1 MGNVRPVGRFAPT
14 PSGRMHLGNVFAAL
28 IAWLSVR
35 SRDGEMVLRMEDLDT
50 QRTSGEYAEVLRQ
63 DLAWLGLDYD
73 RETPPQSQRSEVYDR
88 YFSVLEEKGLIYPC
102 YCTRSQ
108 LHSVNAPH
116 LSDGTY
122 VYPGTCRNLT
132 QAQRAAM
139 NRKPAWRVRVP
150 DRLWQLDDLVQGSFQ
165 LNLAAECGDMVMR
178 RADGVYVY
186 QLAVTVDDGEAGVT
200 EVVRGMDLLSSA
212 PRQMYLQ
219 ELFGF
224 PHPSY
229 GHVPMLLAP
238 DGRRLSKRDGDLD
251 LGAIRREMSAER
263 LIGSLASTA
272 GLIDRSEPISARELA
287 REFDWKKLRKEDIFL
302 NSQDFYSLGLGRGTC
317 FSALECI

>member
-1 MGNVRPVGRFAPT
+1 MAQVTPVGRFAPT

-28 IAWLSVR
+28 MAWASVR
-35 SRDGEMVLRMEDLDT
+35 SRNGEMVLRMEDLDT
-50 QRTSGEYAEVLRQ
+50 QRTSADFAEILRD
-63 DLAWLGLDYD
+63 DLKWLGLDYD
-73 RETPPQSQRSEVYDR
+73 RETPPQSQRSAVYDR
-88 YFSVLEEKGLIYPC
+88 YFDILKDRGLLYPC

-122 VYPGTCRNLT
+122 VYPGTCRNLQT
-132 QAQRAAM
+132 PPPG
-139 NRKPAWRVRVP
+139 RKPAWRVMVT
-150 DRLWQLDDLVQGSFQ
+150 DKVWTVEDHVQGHYE
-165 LNLAAECGDMVMR
+165 LNLATDCGDMVVR

-224 PHPSY
+224 SHPEY
-229 GHVPMLLAP
+229 AHVPMLLAP
-238 DGRRLSKRDGDLD
+238 DGRRLSKRDKDLD
-251 LGAIRREMSAER
+251 LGELRKHITPEQ
-263 LIGSLASTA
+263 LIGTLAHAGGFIEKKEAFSAKELASVFTW
-272 GLIDRSEPISARELA
+272 D
-287 REFDWKKLRKEDIFL
+287 KLKGDSIYL
-302 NSQDFYSLGLGRGTC
+302 DAQQLK
-317 FSALECI
+317 

>member
-1 MGNVRPVGRFAPT
+1 MDAVTPVGRFAPT

-35 SRDGEMVLRMEDLDT
+35 SKNGEMVLRMEDLDT
-50 QRTSGEYAEVLRQ
+50 QRTSGEFAETLRK

-73 RETPPQSQRSEVYDR
+73 REQSPQSRRSETYDR
-88 YFSVLEEKGLIYPC
+88 YFEILRDKGLLYPC

-108 LHSVNAPH
+108 LHGVNAPH

-132 QAQRAAM
+132 NPPK
-139 NRKPAWRVRVP
+139 NRLPSWRVMVTDKLWTVE
-150 DRLWQLDDLVQGSFQ
+150 DRVQGHYE
-165 LNLAAECGDMVMR
+165 LNLATDCGDMVVR

-224 PHPSY
+224 KHPAY
-229 GHVPMLLAP
+229 GHVPMLMAE
-238 DGRRLSKRDGDLD
+238 DGRRLSKRDRDLD
-251 LGAIRREMSAER
+251 LGELQKRIRAEQ
-263 LIGSLASTA
+263 LIGNLAFAS
-272 GLIDRSEPISARELA
+272 GLIDLPEAISAQELA
-287 REFDWKKLRKEDIFL
+287 KEFSWNRLKPNDIYI
-302 NSQDFYSLGLGRGTC
+302 NQQKFY
-317 FSALECI
+317 

>member
-1 MGNVRPVGRFAPT
+1 
-14 PSGRMHLGNVFAAL
+14 MHLGNVFAAL

-35 SRDGEMVLRMEDLDT
+35 SRNGEMVLRMEDLDT
-50 QRTSGEYAEVLRQ
+50 QRTSADFAEVLRD
-63 DLAWLGLDYD
+63 DLSWLGLDYD
-73 RETPPQSQRSEVYDR
+73 RETPPQSQRSAVYDK
-88 YFSVLEEKGLIYPC
+88 YFDLLKEKGLIYPC

-122 VYPGTCRNLT
+122 VYTGTCRNLT
-132 QAQRAAM
+132 DPPKGRV
-139 NRKPAWRVRVP
+139 PSWRVMVP
-150 DRLWQLDDLVQGSFQ
+150 DKLWTLEDKVQGHYE
-165 LNLAAECGDMVMR
+165 LNLATDCGDMVVR

-224 PHPSY
+224 AHPEY

-238 DGRRLSKRDGDLD
+238 DGRRLSKRDRDLD
-251 LGAIRREMSAER
+251 LGELRKHVTPEA
-263 LIGSLASTA
+263 LIGTLAFAS
-272 GLIDRSEPISARELA
+272 GLIDRNCPISARELA
-287 REFDWKKLRKEDIFL
+287 GEFTWNKLKGDSIYL
-302 NSQDFYSLGLGRGTC
+302 NAEQL
-317 FSALECI
+317 I

>member
-1 MGNVRPVGRFAPT
+1 MKPVGRFAPT

-50 QRTSGEYAEVLRQ
+50 QRTSQDYAAQLRE
-63 DLAWLGLDYD
+63 DLRWLGLDYD
-73 RETPPQSQRSEVYDR
+73 RETPPQSQRGAVYDR
-88 YFSVLEEKGLIYPC
+88 YFEQLREKGLLYPC

-132 QAQRAAM
+132 PAQREAM
-139 NRKPAWRVRVP
+139 DRAPAWRVVVP
-150 DRLWQLDDLVQGSFQ
+150 DRQWRFTDRVQGEYR
-165 LNLAAECGDMVMR
+165 LNLAKECGDMVVR

-238 DGRRLSKRDGDLD
+238 DGRRLSKRDRDLD
-251 LGAIRREMSAER
+251 LGQLQKWVSPEAV
-263 LIGSLASTA
+263 IGTLAASA
-272 GLIDRSEPISARELA
+272 GLIDRREPISARELA
-287 REFDWKKLRKEDIFL
+287 AVFDWKKLKGDAIYLDASTF
-302 NSQDFYSLGLGRGTC
+302 G
-317 FSALECI
+317 A

>member
-1 MGNVRPVGRFAPT
+1 
-14 PSGRMHLGNVFAAL
+14 MHLGNVFSAL
-28 IAWLSVR
+28 MAWLSVR
-35 SRDGEMVLRMEDLDT
+35 SQGGEMVLRMEDLDT
-50 QRTSGEYAEVLRQ
+50 LRTSGEYAEILRE

-73 RETPPQSQRSEVYDR
+73 RETPPQSTRAQTYDR
-88 YFSVLEEKGLIYPC
+88 YFRRLEAAGLLYPC

-132 QAQRAAM
+132 EAQRRAIHRA
-139 NRKPAWRVRVP
+139 PAWRVQVP
-150 DRLWQLDDLVQGSFQ
+150 DREWSLEDRVQGQ
-165 LNLAAECGDMVMR
+165 YRLNLARECGDMVVR

-224 PHPSY
+224 PHPVY
-229 GHVPMLLAP
+229 AHVPMLLAP
-238 DGRRLSKRDGDLD
+238 DGRRLSKRDRDLD
-251 LGAIRREMSAER
+251 LGELRKCKTPAE
-263 LIGSLASTA
+263 ITGHLAFAA
-272 GLIDRSEPISARELA
+272 GLIDQDTPASPQEIIPHFA
-287 REFDWKKLRKEDIFL
+287 WHKLPK
-302 NSQDFYSLGLGRGTC
+302 NSITL
-317 FSALECI
+317 

>member
-1 MGNVRPVGRFAPT
+1 MDTVTPVGRFAPT

-35 SRDGEMVLRMEDLDT
+35 SRNGEMVLRMEDLDT
-50 QRTSGEYAEVLRQ
+50 QRTSMEFAETLRK

-73 RETPPQSQRSEVYDR
+73 REQVPQSLRSKAYDG
-88 YFSVLEEKGLIYPC
+88 YFEILRDKGLLYPC

-108 LHSVNAPH
+108 LHGVNAPH

-122 VYPGTCRNLT
+122 VYPGTCRNLKDPPK
-132 QAQRAAM
+132 
-139 NRKPAWRVRVP
+139 NKIPSWRIMVP
-150 DRLWQLDDLVQGSFQ
+150 DKLWTVDDKVQGHYE
-165 LNLAAECGDMVMR
+165 LNLATECGDMVVR

-224 PHPSY
+224 AHPEY
-229 GHVPMLLAP
+229 GHVPMLMAE
-238 DGRRLSKRDGDLD
+238 DGRRLSKRDRDLD
-251 LGAIRREMSAER
+251 LGELQKRIKPEQ
-263 LIGSLASTA
+263 LIGSLAHAS
-272 GLIDRSEPISARELA
+272 GLIDVPQRISAAELA
-287 REFDWKKLRKEDIFL
+287 KEFSWNRLKKEDIYINQQKL
-302 NSQDFYSLGLGRGTC
+302 Y
-317 FSALECI
+317 

>member
-1 MGNVRPVGRFAPT
+1 MVVGRFAPT
-14 PSGRMHLGNVFAAL
+14 PSGRMHLGNVFSAL
-28 IAWLSVR
+28 LAWLSVR
-35 SRDGEMVLRMEDLDT
+35 SQGGEMVLRMEDLDT
-50 QRTSGEYAEVLRQ
+50 QRTSAEYAETLRA

-73 RETPPQSQRSEVYDR
+73 RETPPQSQRSETYDR
-88 YFSVLEEKGLIYPC
+88 YFERLQEMGLLYPC

-132 QAQRAAM
+132 DAQRTAIRRA
-139 NRKPAWRVRVP
+139 PAWRVMVP
-150 DRLWQLDDLVQGSFQ
+150 DKVWSLTDRVQGHYE
-165 LNLAAECGDMVMR
+165 LNLATECGDMVVR

-200 EVVRGMDLLSSA
+200 EVVRGVDLLSSA

-224 PHPSY
+224 PHPVY
-229 GHVPMLLAP
+229 AHVPMLLAP
-238 DGRRLSKRDGDLD
+238 NGRRLSKRDRDLD
-251 LGAIRREMSAER
+251 LGELQKRFSPEAV
-263 LIGSLASTA
+263 IGLLAHAA
-272 GLIDRSEPISARELA
+272 GLIDRNAPISARELA
-287 REFDWKKLRKEDIFL
+287 GEFRWDKIRGDSICLDAAGAL
-302 NSQDFYSLGLGRGTC
+302 QSL
-317 FSALECI
+317 

>member
-1 MGNVRPVGRFAPT
+1 MAVLKPVGRFAPT

-50 QRTSGEYAEVLRQ
+50 QRTSAEFAQVLRE

-73 RETPPQSQRSEVYDR
+73 RETPPQSQRSAVYDR
-88 YFSVLEEKGLIYPC
+88 YFDRMKEMGLLYPC

-108 LHSVNAPH
+108 LHGVNAPH

-132 QAQRAAM
+132 EIPAG
-139 NRKPAWRVRVP
+139 RKPAWRVMVT
-150 DRLWQLDDLVQGSFQ
+150 DKLWTVEDKCQGHYE
-165 LNLAAECGDMVMR
+165 LNLATDCGDMVVR

-224 PHPSY
+224 AHPEY

-238 DGRRLSKRDGDLD
+238 DGRRLSKRDRDLD
-251 LGAIRREMSAER
+251 LGQLRLNVTPEQ
-263 LIGSLASTA
+263 LIGALAYA
-272 GLIDRSEPISARELA
+272 GGLIDQKCPISARELA
-287 REFDWKKLRKEDIFL
+287 AEFSWDKLKGDSIYLDAEQLR
-302 NSQDFYSLGLGRGTC
+302 
-317 FSALECI
+317 

>member
-1 MGNVRPVGRFAPT
+1 MSAVKPVGRFAPT

-28 IAWLSVR
+28 LAWLSVR
-35 SRDGEMVLRMEDLDT
+35 SRDGELVLRMEDLDT
-50 QRTSGEYAEVLRQ
+50 QRTSEEFARILRE
-63 DLAWLGLDYD
+63 DLLWLGLDWD
-73 RETPPQSQRSEVYDR
+73 RETPPQSQRTEVYDR
-88 YFSVLEEKGLIYPC
+88 YFDALKEQGLLYPC

-122 VYPGTCRNLT
+122 VYPGTCRSLT
-132 QAQRAAM
+132 DAQRASFQ
-139 NRKPAWRVRVP
+139 RLPSWRVIVP
-150 DRLWQLDDLVQGSFQ
+150 DRVWRFTDLVQGDYA
-165 LNLAAECGDMVMR
+165 LNLASECGDMVMR

-224 PHPSY
+224 PHPVY
-229 GHVPMLLAP
+229 AHVPMLLAE
-238 DGRRLSKRDGDLD
+238 DGRRLSKRDRDLD
-251 LGAIRREMSAER
+251 LGVLRQRITPEK
-263 LIGSLASTA
+263 LIGTLAHAA
-272 GLIDRSEPISARELA
+272 GLLDKPEAVSPRELA
-287 REFDWKKLRKEDIFL
+287 SVFDWSRVQRDSICL
-302 NSQDFYSLGLGRGTC
+302 NTHSL
-317 FSALECI
+317 I

>member
-1 MGNVRPVGRFAPT
+1 MSNEKQVVGRFAPT

-28 IAWLSVR
+28 IAWCSVR
-35 SRDGEMVLRMEDLDT
+35 SKNGEMVLRMEDLDT
-50 QRTSGEYAEVLRQ
+50 QRTSEEFAAVLRD
-63 DLAWLGLDYD
+63 DLGWLGLDYD
-73 RETPPQSQRSEVYDR
+73 RETPAQSKRSAVYDQ
-88 YFSVLEEKGLIYPC
+88 YFEKMQDLGLLYPC

-122 VYPGTCRNLT
+122 VYAGTCRNLT
-132 QAQRAAM
+132 EAQRQAYD
-139 NRKPAWRVRVP
+139 RKPAWRVIVP
-150 DRLWQLDDLVQGSFQ
+150 DKTWSLTDRVQGDYS
-165 LNLAAECGDMVMR
+165 LNLATECGDMVVR
-178 RADGVYVY
+178 RADGIYVY

-224 PHPSY
+224 AHPEY

-238 DGRRLSKRDGDLD
+238 DGRRLSKRDRDLD
-251 LGAIRREMSAER
+251 LGQLRLRITPEA
-263 LIGSLASTA
+263 LIGTLAYSSN
-272 GLIDRSEPISARELA
+272 LIDRNVPISARELA
-287 REFDWKKLRKEDIFL
+287 QEFAWEKLRKEDIYL
-302 NSQDFYSLGLGRGTC
+302 NAEQL
-317 FSALECI
+317 

>member
-1 MGNVRPVGRFAPT
+1 MADLKPVGRFAPT

-50 QRTSGEYAEVLRQ
+50 QRTSAEFAETLRD
-63 DLAWLGLDYD
+63 DLRWLGLTWD
-73 RETPPQSQRSEVYDR
+73 RETPAQSQRSAVYDK
-88 YFSVLEEKGLIYPC
+88 YFEILREKGLLYPC

-132 QAQRAAM
+132 EGERAAFH
-139 NRKPAWRVRVP
+139 RAPAWRVVVP
-150 DRLWQLDDLVQGSFQ
+150 DRVWTVEDKIQGTYRC
-165 LNLAAECGDMVMR
+165 NLATECGDMVVR

-224 PHPSY
+224 PHPEY
-229 GHVPMLLAP
+229 AHVPMLLAP
-238 DGRRLSKRDGDLD
+238 DGRRLSKRDRDLD
-251 LGAIRREMSAER
+251 LGILRQRLTREA
-263 LIGSLASTA
+263 LLGVLAFAA
-272 GLIDRSEPISARELA
+272 GLIDQEVSVSLKELTK
-287 REFDWKKLRKEDIFL
+287 EFSWKKLFGDHIFL
-302 NSQDFYSLGLGRGTC
+302 DPTRLGN
-317 FSALECI
+317 AK

>member
-1 MGNVRPVGRFAPT
+1 MADLKPVGRFAPT

-50 QRTSGEYAEVLRQ
+50 QRTSAEYAETLRD
-63 DLAWLGLDYD
+63 DLRWLGFTWD
-73 RETPPQSQRSEVYDR
+73 RETPAQSQRSAVYDN
-88 YFSVLEEKGLIYPC
+88 YFEILREKGLLYPC

-132 QAQRAAM
+132 EGERAAFH
-139 NRKPAWRVRVP
+139 RAPAWRVVVP
-150 DRLWQLDDLVQGSFQ
+150 DRVWTVEDKIQGTYRC
-165 LNLAAECGDMVMR
+165 NLATECGDMVVR

-224 PHPSY
+224 PHPEY
-229 GHVPMLLAP
+229 AHVPMLLAP
-238 DGRRLSKRDGDLD
+238 DGRRLSKRDRDLD
-251 LGAIRREMSAER
+251 LGILRQRLTREE
-263 LIGSLASTA
+263 LLGVLAFAA
-272 GLIDRSEPISARELA
+272 GLIDQEVSVSLNELTK
-287 REFDWKKLRKEDIFL
+287 EFSWKKLSGDHIFL
-302 NSQDFYSLGLGRGTC
+302 DPTRLGN
-317 FSALECI
+317 AK

>member
-1 MGNVRPVGRFAPT
+1 
-14 PSGRMHLGNVFAAL
+14 MHLGNVFAAL

-35 SRDGEMVLRMEDLDT
+35 SRNGEMVLRMEDLDT
-50 QRTSGEYAEVLRQ
+50 QRTSTEFAETLRK
-63 DLAWLGLDYD
+63 DLAWLGLSYD
-73 RETPPQSQRSEVYDR
+73 REQIPQSQRSRAYDG
-88 YFSVLEEKGLIYPC
+88 YFEILRDKGLLYPC

-108 LHSVNAPH
+108 LHGVNAPH

-132 QAQRAAM
+132 EPPK
-139 NRKPAWRVRVP
+139 NRLPSWRVMVTDKLWTVE
-150 DRLWQLDDLVQGSFQ
+150 DRVQGHYE
-165 LNLAAECGDMVMR
+165 LNLATDCGDMVVR

-224 PHPSY
+224 SHPEY
-229 GHVPMLLAP
+229 GHVPMLMAE
-238 DGRRLSKRDGDLD
+238 DGRRLSKRDRDMD
-251 LGAIRREMSAER
+251 LGELQKRITAPQ
-263 LIGSLASTA
+263 LLGNLAFAS
-272 GLIDRSEPISARELA
+272 GLIDVQEAISAEELA
-287 REFDWKKLRKEDIFL
+287 TLFSWNNLRKQDIYI
-302 NSQDFYSLGLGRGTC
+302 NHQKFY
-317 FSALECI
+317 

>member
-1 MGNVRPVGRFAPT
+1 MVVGRFAPT

-35 SRDGEMVLRMEDLDT
+35 SQGGEMVLRMEDLDT
-50 QRTSGEYAEVLRQ
+50 LRTSDAYARLLRQ

-73 RETPPQSQRSEVYDR
+73 RETPPQSTRSETYDR
-88 YFSVLEEKGLIYPC
+88 YFDRLMEMGLLYPC

-132 QAQRAAM
+132 PQARRAM
-139 NRKPAWRVRVP
+139 NRAPAWRVVVP
-150 DRLWQLDDLVQGSFQ
+150 DRLWSLDDRVQGRYE
-165 LNLAAECGDMVMR
+165 LNLAKDCGDMVVR

-224 PHPSY
+224 PHPQY
-229 GHVPMLLAP
+229 AHVPMLLAP
-238 DGRRLSKRDGDLD
+238 DGRRLSKRDRDLD
-251 LGAIRREMSAER
+251 LGELQKRFSPEAI
-263 LIGSLASTA
+263 IGLLAHAA
-272 GLIDRSEPISARELA
+272 GLIDRPTPISAAELA
-287 REFDWKKLRKEDIFL
+287 KEFQWSNLRGDSIYL
-302 NSQDFYSLGLGRGTC
+302 NIPNS
-317 FSALECI
+317 

>member
-1 MGNVRPVGRFAPT
+1 MAELKTVGRFAPT

-28 IAWLSVR
+28 MAWLSVR
-35 SRDGEMVLRMEDLDT
+35 SKGGEMVLRMEDLDT
-50 QRTSGEYAEVLRQ
+50 QRTSGEYARILRE
-63 DLAWLGLDYD
+63 DLRWLGLDYD
-73 RETPPQSQRSEVYDR
+73 RETPPQSARSAVYDT
-88 YFSVLEEKGLIYPC
+88 YFDRLAQMGLLYPC

-132 QAQRAAM
+132 EMQRSAFHRA
-139 NRKPAWRVRVP
+139 PAWRVRVP
-150 DRLWQLDDLVQGSFQ
+150 DRVWAVEDWVQGHYEC
-165 LNLAAECGDMVMR
+165 NLATDCGDMVVR

-219 ELFGF
+219 ELLGF
-224 PHPSY
+224 PHPAY
-229 GHVPMLLAP
+229 AHVPMLLAP
-238 DGRRLSKRDGDLD
+238 DGRRLSKRDKDLD
-251 LGAIRREMSAER
+251 LGQLRARVTPEK
-263 LIGSLASTA
+263 LIGTLAFCA
-272 GLIDRSEPISARELA
+272 GLIEKNEPVSARELA
-287 REFDWKKLRKEDIFL
+287 GEFRWDKLRRESIFL
-302 NSQDFYSLGLGRGTC
+302 D
-317 FSALECI
+317 SAQLV

>member
-1 MGNVRPVGRFAPT
+1 MEQKKVVGRFAPT

-35 SRDGEMVLRMEDLDT
+35 SQNGELVLRMEDLDT
-50 QRTSGEYAEVLRQ
+50 QRTSADFASVLRD
-63 DLAWLGLDYD
+63 DLRWLGLDWD
-73 RETPPQSQRSEVYDR
+73 VETPPQSQRSEVYDR
-88 YFSVLEEKGLIYPC
+88 YFEKMADLGLLYPC

-122 VYPGTCRNLT
+122 VYAGTCRDLT
-132 QAQRAAM
+132 EEQRAAFD
-139 NRKPAWRVRVP
+139 RKPAWRVKVP
-150 DRLWQLDDLVQGSFQ
+150 DKVWSIRDHVQGDYS
-165 LNLAAECGDMVMR
+165 LNLATDCGDMVVR

-219 ELFGF
+219 DLLGF
-224 PHPSY
+224 EHPSY

-238 DGRRLSKRDGDLD
+238 DGRRLSKRDKDLD
-251 LGAIRREMSAER
+251 LGVLRQRIAPEA
-263 LIGSLASTA
+263 LIGTLAYAS
-272 GLIDRSEPISARELA
+272 GLIQKNEAISARELA
-287 REFDWKKLRKEDIFL
+287 SVFSWEKLKGDAIYLDSEKLR
-302 NSQDFYSLGLGRGTC
+302 
-317 FSALECI
+317 